1 MTAPIGPTPP
11 PPQAPPPERQP
22 GGASLGLTALLLLA
36 VGAGAIFWAGLTLGA
51 GNRGRNAEERAA
63 IEAFTQTYQRIADDF
78 IGTPLPEEV
87 LQGALEGMIGVLDD
101 PHSRYMPPDEYE
113 AALDDALGQFE
124 GIGAVMATEDG
135 QGEACAPIDE
145 ECQLRVLQ
153 VMAGTPAEE
162 AGLRD
167 GDVVTGVDGGSLGGA
182 TIDDSVR
189 LIRGP
194 RGSKVTLTVLRDG
207 QELDLT
213 ITRDTVVAVD
223 VHSLRLA
230 DGRVGY
236 IAVDNFSASAADD
249 FRAELDA
256 HLSAGVTGLVVDVRD
271 DPGGF
276 VDATVEI
283 TSQFLSDGVVF
294 WEEDADGKQ
303 TPIEVIG
310 GGLASDEDV
319 VVAVLVDGGTAS
331 ASEILGG
338 ALQDAGRATLVGEP
352 TFGKGTVQEWNE
364 LPGDSGGY
372 RLSVAKWLTRD
383 KHWVE
388 GSGLEPDVLVRAN
401 GERFWA
407 GAAEADPALDPQL
420 QAAVAIVLGETL
432 PSPTPTSSS
441 LAGEAGGG

>member
-11 PPQAPPPERQP
+11 PPQAPPPGRQP

-78 IGTPLPEEV
+78 IGTPLPEAV

-113 AALDDALGQFE
+113 AALDNALGQFE

-135 QGEACAPIDE
+135 QGEACALIDA

-162 AGLRD
+162 AGLLD

-207 QELDLT
+207 QALDLA
-213 ITRDTVVAVD
+213 ITRDTVVADD
-223 VHSLRLA
+223 VHSLLLA

-294 WEEDADGKQ
+294 WEEDANGRQ
-303 TPIEVIG
+303 TPIEVIA
-310 GGLASDEDV
+310 GGLASDDDV
-319 VVAVLVDGGTAS
+319 IVAVLVDGGTAS

-432 PSPTPTSSS
+432 PSPNPTSSS
-441 LAGEAGGG
+441 LAGEASGG